1 MALARRGVALPE
13 LLADAE
19 QEFADLE
26 RGPFMFTAR
35 TLTLMKKPGPGGVYT
50 PVAEWP
56 LGG

>member
-1 MALARRGVALPE
+1 MALARRGMDLPR

-26 RGPFMFTAR
+26 RGPFVFTAR
-35 TLTLMKKPGPGGVYT
+35 ALTLMGKPGPGGVYT